1 MLSTAAI
8 AASCTA
14 GIAFCLWFLIALCK
28 ERKYRHVRFPELLN
42 ANASEDAPPGLLR
55 ELERWF
61 REAA

>member
-1 MLSTAAI
+1 MLSTAVI

-14 GIAFCLWFLIALCK
+14 GIAFCLWFLIALGK
-28 ERKYRHVRFPELLN
+28 ERKYRKIGFPERLS